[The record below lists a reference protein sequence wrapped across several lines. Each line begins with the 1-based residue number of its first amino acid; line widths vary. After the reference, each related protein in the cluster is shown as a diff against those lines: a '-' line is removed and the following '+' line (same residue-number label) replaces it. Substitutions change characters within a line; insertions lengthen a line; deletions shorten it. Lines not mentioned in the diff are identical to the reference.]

1 MVETTTTK
9 KEIVSLASL
18 MTPSKTV
25 TMEYPDA
32 DGFSVDLCYLAR
44 EELLKLR
51 NKCVSQKFNRKT
63 RAFEEQL
70 DEDKFLVQYVKGVL
84 KGWKGL
90 TYSHLEELLLVDISE
105 LDPEDELAFTQENAE
120 ILMRNSADFD
130 TWVTESV
137 GDLENFTGN
146 K

>member
-1 MVETTTTK
+1 MDV
-9 KEIVSLASL
+9 
-18 MTPSKTV
+18 
-25 TMEYPDA
+25 
-32 DGFSVDLCYLAR
+32 
-44 EELLKLR
+44 
-51 NKCVSQKFNRKT
+51 
-63 RAFEEQL
+63 
-70 DEDKFLVQYVKGVL
+70 
-84 KGWKGL
+84 
-90 TYSHLEELLLVDISE
+90 SE